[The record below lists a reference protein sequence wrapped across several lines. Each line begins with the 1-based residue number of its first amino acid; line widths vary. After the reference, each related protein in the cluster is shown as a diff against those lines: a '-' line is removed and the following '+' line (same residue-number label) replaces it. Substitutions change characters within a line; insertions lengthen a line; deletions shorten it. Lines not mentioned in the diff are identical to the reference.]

1 MSILTL
7 CLVAIALALFFS
19 ALYFAIFFPQHHQ
32 QIVGRVWKIMTDLGL
47 AFLILLCC
55 LLPIPFALIIY
66 FSYYSATNPNS
77 E

>member
-32 QIVGRVWKIMTDLGL
+32 QIVGRV
-47 AFLILLCC
+47 
-55 LLPIPFALIIY
+55 
-66 FSYYSATNPNS
+66 
-77 E
+77 